1 MLLDSLTVSM
11 SEQILFQKVDGGVV
25 LLNAVNGEYYGLNE
39 IGTRIW
45 ELLQEGQSA
54 VSVVACLLQEYNVS
68 EQQLRQDVGKF
79 LGYLQSRGL
88 VEVRE
93 QNAG

>member
-11 SEQILFQKVDGGVV
+11 PQQVLFQKVDGGVV
-25 LLNAVNGEYYGLNE
+25 LLNARNGEYYGLNE

-54 VSVVACLLQEYNVS
+54 TAVVSSLLQEYSVT
-68 EQQLRQDVGKF
+68 EQQLRQDVVKF
-79 LGYLQSRGL
+79 LEYLQARGL
-88 VEVRE
+88 VEVSE

>member
-54 VSVVACLLQEYNVS
+54 VSVMASLLQEYNVS
-68 EQQLRQDVGKF
+68 EQQLRQDVVKF